1 VTGLPRS
8 AVLAALVLATG
19 CSVSVTSSPT
29 ASPAPPPVTSHAT
42 PTPSS
47 TAARVTGA
55 VELTGEPLVRLA
67 ARWPLPG
74 FRGCLLYAPRSQRLL
89 QHLIVTLGGSAGGVQ
104 PVRLDVGQATV
115 LLHPRAATAGLL
127 AHAGDRQ
134 RLDDGTVL
142 YVPEVSDARYA
153 DVYVIPPGDPCVIEV
168 GGDNADDYSLAY
180 GSLRAVP
187 GA

>member
-1 VTGLPRS
+1 VTGRPVALL
-8 AVLAALVLATG
+8 VLVLATG
-19 CSVSVTSSPT
+19 CSVSVTSTPTATPAPPVARPAPSPT
-29 ASPAPPPVTSHAT
+29 AS
-42 PTPSS
+42 
-47 TAARVTGA
+47 AARVTGA
-55 VELTGEPLVRLA
+55 VELSGATLTRLLD
-67 ARWPLPG
+67 RWPLPG
-74 FRGCLLYAPRSQRLL
+74 FRGCLLYAPRAPRLVSRMF
-89 QHLIVTLGGSAGGVQ
+89 VTYGGSAGGVQ
-104 PVRLDVGQATV
+104 PVRIDAGASTT

-168 GGDNADDYSLAY
+168 GGDNADDYSAAY